1 MFNMHDFV
9 MKTLRGMRKTEP
21 EYKVRQYALSW
32 FEKDVLTAEDLAEVD
47 SWYPTAESGEG
58 EDEDTDE
65 EGAVVEP

>member
-21 EYKVRQYALSW
+21 EYKVRKYALSW

-47 SWYPTAESGEG
+47 SWYTDPAEEETA
-58 EDEDTDE
+58 
-65 EGAVVEP
+65 VFEP